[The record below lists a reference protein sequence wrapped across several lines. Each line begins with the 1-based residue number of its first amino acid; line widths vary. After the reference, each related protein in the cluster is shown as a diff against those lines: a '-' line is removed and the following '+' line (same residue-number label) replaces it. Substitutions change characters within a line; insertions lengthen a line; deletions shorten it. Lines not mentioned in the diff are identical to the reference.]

1 MASLALGLLL
11 PPLLLIL
18 YFVQMNFGRLQPLN
32 AIPNAHPTVPFS
44 SIWLL
49 SIRYRKRENRTVWD
63 AHKRL
68 GPVVRLAPEEVSVC
82 TLDGLKTI
90 YGDWEKN
97 AWYEAFINY
106 GTPPLV
112 AKIHS
117 GPHSAHKRLFSNV
130 YSKSYVQNSSDISA
144 FNSRILTKKVL
155 PKIATS
161 AATGASID
169 VLRLNM
175 AFSMDTMSAYEFGS
189 AYGTDF
195 LDDEDAC
202 RHFLK
207 AFAVVK
213 NGFFWA
219 GRLPTL
225 TQNLERIG
233 IKLVAQAALDGQAY
247 MEDMCWKLCSR
258 VHDAV
263 TNNSIDPASTAPVV
277 YAQRLSSQTK
287 SMQKTPPS
295 PTEGPDFLRKSVA
308 SDMLCHLIAG
318 HETSGINLTYA
329 MYELSMHP
337 EFQTAL
343 RAELRSINLPLLFPP
358 STSGGSASSPSIFIP
373 PSAIPRALDALPLL
387 NATLYETLR
396 LYPPGAAG
404 QPRVAPR
411 GGAMLHGFMLPE
423 GVVAHAAPYSV
434 HRNEEVFE
442 RAEEW
447 LPERWMG
454 ERKKEVAEWFWSFG
468 SGSRGCIGKA
478 FAIQGEFFALGHS
491 YSFGLGFHVCFS
503 SMAVLTTYA

>member
-1 MASLALGLLL
+1 MATLTPGLLL

-18 YFVQMNFGRLQPLN
+18 YFVQKYFGRLRPLN
-32 AIPNAHPTVPFS
+32 AIPSAHPTAFFS

-49 SIRYRKRENRTVWD
+49 SIRYRKRENRTVWE

-82 TLDGLKTI
+82 TLEGLKTI

-112 AKIHS
+112 SKIHS

-130 YSKSYVQNSSDISA
+130 YSKSYVQNSLDIST
-144 FNSRILTKKVL
+144 FNSRILTQKVF
-155 PKIATS
+155 PKIAAS
-161 AATGASID
+161 VADGASID

-195 LDDEDAC
+195 LDDEVAC
-202 RHFLK
+202 RRFLA

-219 GRLPTL
+219 GRLPTM

-233 IKLVAQAALDGQAY
+233 ISLVAQEALDGQAY
-247 MEDMCWKLCSR
+247 MEEMCWKLCSR
-258 VHDAV
+258 VHTAIE
-263 TNNSIDPASTAPVV
+263 TNSLEPTSTVPVV

-287 SMQKTPPS
+287 SMEKTPPS
-295 PTEGPDFLRKSVA
+295 PSDDPDFLRKSVA

-318 HETSGINLTYA
+318 HETSGIALTYA

-343 RAELRSINLPLLFPP
+343 RTELRLINPPLIFPP
-358 STSGGSASSPSIFIP
+358 SASGRSAFSTSIVIP

-404 QPRVAPR
+404 QPRVVPR
-411 GGAMLHGFMLPE
+411 GGAMLHGFTLPE

-454 ERKKEVAEWFWSFG
+454 ERKKEVGEWFWSFG
-468 SGSRGCIGKA
+468 SGSSGCIGKA
-478 FAIQGEFFALGHS
+478 FAVQGECSAFAP
-491 YSFGLGFHVCFS
+491 YVWFS
-503 SMAVLTTYA
+503 SMDVLIINV